1 MVSNFDAKIRKKAKY
16 ARDSEDTHRAGST
29 DNGVARFRLIS
40 CETHVFHHAFSPKL
54 DTTRTLEVI
63 TRWEMFQPRS
73 RGLSFTLATRQ
84 ERFPRAWISYTDR
97 YQMMRDCWME
107 KAEDRPNFAA
117 LVQRLENTIASNMP
131 AMVSGSLAG
140 FR

>member
-29 DNGVARFRLIS
+29 DNSVARFRLMS

-54 DTTRTLEVI
+54 DTIRTLEAI

-73 RGLSFTLATRQ
+73 RGLSFDPGNEAR
-84 ERFPRAWISYTDR
+84 
-97 YQMMRDCWME
+97 
-107 KAEDRPNFAA
+107 
-117 LVQRLENTIASNMP
+117 TIPS
-131 AMVSGSLAG
+131 SLD
-140 FR
+140 FLH